1 MHSSTTQG
9 QENFVSRIA
18 ERAADAAARGEVAST
33 WQVTR
38 DSVRI
43 WARRAPEWLHS
54 CCKIQTETENRGP
67 VINISRLHFAHLP
80 TPIETLPRLSQVLDG
95 PSLLVKRDDQTGLA
109 FGGNK
114 TRKLEFLMADA
125 RDQGAKTLVSGGA
138 LQSNHCRQTAAA
150 AARFGFKCVLVL
162 TGEKP
167 RQPSANLLLDE
178 LFGAQVVYVAER
190 KDRDRILQETF
201 DRAAKQGMKPY
212 LVPYGGSSP
221 TGALGYA
228 FAMKELMEQNL
239 QTDWIVFATSSGGT
253 HAGLLLGQRVFGYK
267 GKVLGI
273 SIDESENWLKNQVSE
288 LASLTS
294 EKLGKR
300 IEFTP
305 GEVVANANY
314 CSAGYGVL
322 TEQER
327 EAIHL
332 FATREGLLLDP
343 VYTGRAAAGMIDLI
357 RNGFFKKDETVLF
370 LHTGGQPAL
379 FAEQYANKI

>member
-1 MHSSTTQG
+1 M
-9 QENFVSRIA
+9 N
-18 ERAADAAARGEVAST
+18 
-33 WQVTR
+33 
-38 DSVRI
+38 
-43 WARRAPEWLHS
+43 P
-54 CCKIQTETENRGP
+54 
-67 VINISRLHFAHLP
+67 SRLHFAHLP
-80 TPIETLPRLSQVLDG
+80 TPIEALPRLSDALGG
-95 PSLLVKRDDQTGLA
+95 PRLLIKRDDLTGLA

-114 TRKLEFLMADA
+114 TRKLEFLVAEA
-125 RDQGAKTLVSGGA
+125 RDQGAQTLISGGA

-150 AARFGFKCVLVL
+150 AARFGFKCILVL

-167 RQPSANLLLDE
+167 QLPSANLLLDQ
-178 LFGAQVVYVAER
+178 LFGAEVVYVPER

-201 DRAAKQGMKPY
+201 DHAAKDGMKSY
-212 LVPYGGSSP
+212 LVPYGGSNA

-228 FAMKELMEQNL
+228 FAMKELVEQNL
-239 QTDWIVFATSSGGT
+239 RADWIVFATSSGGT

-267 GKVLGI
+267 GKLLGI
-273 SIDESENWLKNQVSE
+273 SVDESEEWLKQQVSE

-305 GEVVANANY
+305 DEVLANANY

-322 TEQER
+322 TDQER
-327 EAIHL
+327 EAIRL
-332 FATREGLLLDP
+332 FATCEGLLLDP

-357 RNGFFKKDETVLF
+357 RKGFFKKDETVLF

-379 FAEQYANKI
+379 FATNYANKMK

>member
-1 MHSSTTQG
+1 
-9 QENFVSRIA
+9 
-18 ERAADAAARGEVAST
+18 
-33 WQVTR
+33 
-38 DSVRI
+38 
-43 WARRAPEWLHS
+43 LHW
-54 CCKIQTETENRGP
+54 CDKIKIETEDRRQ
-67 VINISRLHFAHLP
+67 VMNISRLNFAHLP
-80 TPIETLPRLSQVLDG
+80 TPVEALPRLSDAIGG
-95 PSLLVKRDDQTGLA
+95 PRLLIKRDDQTGLA

-114 TRKLEFLMADA
+114 TRKLEFLVAEA
-125 RDQGAKTLVSGGA
+125 RDQGAQTLISGGA

-150 AARFGFKCVLVL
+150 AARFGFKCILVL

-167 RQPSANLLLDE
+167 QHPSANLLLDE
-178 LFGAQVVYVAER
+178 LFGAEIIHVADRE
-190 KDRDRILQETF
+190 DRDRILQETF
-201 DRAAKQGMKPY
+201 DCAAKEGLEPY

-228 FAMKELMEQNL
+228 FAVKELMEQNPYA
-239 QTDWIVFATSSGGT
+239 DWIVFATSSGGT

-273 SIDESENWLKNQVSE
+273 SIDESEDWLKDQVSE

-294 EKLGKR
+294 EKLGER

-305 GEVVANANY
+305 ADVLADANY

-322 TEQER
+322 NEPER
-327 EAIHL
+327 EAIRL
-332 FATREGLLLDP
+332 FAKYEGVLLDP

-357 RNGFFKKDETVLF
+357 RKGFFKKDESVLF

-379 FAEQYANKI
+379 FADQYANEI

>member
-1 MHSSTTQG
+1 
-9 QENFVSRIA
+9 
-18 ERAADAAARGEVAST
+18 
-33 WQVTR
+33 
-38 DSVRI
+38 
-43 WARRAPEWLHS
+43 
-54 CCKIQTETENRGP
+54 

-80 TPIETLPRLSQVLDG
+80 TPIETLPRLSQALDG

-150 AARFGFKCVLVL
+150 AARFGFKCILVL

-239 QTDWIVFATSSGGT
+239 RTDWIVFATSSGGT

-273 SIDESENWLKNQVSE
+273 SIDESENWLKDQVSE

-294 EKLGKR
+294 EKLGQR

-327 EAIHL
+327 KAIHL
-332 FATREGLLLDP
+332 FATCEGLLLDP

-357 RNGFFKKDETVLF
+357 RKGFFKKDETVLF

>member
-1 MHSSTTQG
+1 
-9 QENFVSRIA
+9 V
-18 ERAADAAARGEVAST
+18 
-33 WQVTR
+33 
-38 DSVRI
+38 
-43 WARRAPEWLHS
+43 
-54 CCKIQTETENRGP
+54 K
-67 VINISRLHFAHLP
+67 NISRLHFAHLP
-80 TPIETLPRLSQVLDG
+80 TPIEALPRLSDALGG
-95 PSLLVKRDDQTGLA
+95 PRLLIKRDDQTGLA

-114 TRKLEFLMADA
+114 TRKLEFLVAEA

-150 AARFGFKCVLVL
+150 AARFGFKCILVL
-162 TGEKP
+162 TGEQPK
-167 RQPSANLLLDE
+167 RPSANRLLDE
-178 LFGAQVVYVAER
+178 LFGAEIVHVAER
-190 KDRDRILQETF
+190 KDRDEILQETF

-212 LVPYGGSSP
+212 LVPYGGSNA

-228 FAMKELMEQNL
+228 FAVKELVEQNL
-239 QTDWIVFATSSGGT
+239 HADWIVFATSSGGT

-267 GKVLGI
+267 GKLLGI
-273 SIDESENWLKNQVSE
+273 SVDESEEWLKQQVSE

-300 IEFTP
+300 IEVTLD
-305 GEVVANANY
+305 EVLANANY

-327 EAIHL
+327 EAIRL
-332 FATREGLLLDP
+332 FAACEGLLLDP

-357 RNGFFKKDETVLF
+357 RKGFFKNDETVLF

-379 FAEQYANKI
+379 FADQYANKI